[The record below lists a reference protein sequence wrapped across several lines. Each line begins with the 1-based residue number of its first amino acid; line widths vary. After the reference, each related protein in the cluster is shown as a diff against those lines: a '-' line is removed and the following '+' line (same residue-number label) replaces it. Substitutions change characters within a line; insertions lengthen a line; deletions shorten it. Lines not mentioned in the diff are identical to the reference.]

1 MSNIKLTKSVG
12 MILLSIWLI
21 LTGLF
26 SLFHVNIAGLY
37 LIMAILAIA
46 TGVVILLG
54 L

>member
-1 MSNIKLTKSVG
+1 MSKIKLTKSVG

-26 SLFHVNIAGLY
+26 SLFHLNFEGMY
-37 LIMAILAIA
+37 LLMAILAIA
-46 TGVVILLG
+46 TGVLILLG